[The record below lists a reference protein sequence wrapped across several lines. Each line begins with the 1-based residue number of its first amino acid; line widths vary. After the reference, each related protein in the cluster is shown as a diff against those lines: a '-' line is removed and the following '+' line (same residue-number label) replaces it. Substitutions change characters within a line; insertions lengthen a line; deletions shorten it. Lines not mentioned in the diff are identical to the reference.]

1 MRPSND
7 RIIIFDI
14 ESAKIS
20 AGLMPESKPLTEV
33 EGLVESLLDAF
44 DNSVAD
50 VTGISRKEAQ
60 SVMTV
65 PRFLGLRVS
74 EWQDFDKSAYGDKPL
89 ELFNKASYHFVN
101 MFGDESLSELRAT
114 LTTILTDWLPRNN
127 LLVGAHNFNYD
138 LGYMCCGIYKV
149 AKEVIEEFNSTHSG
163 ECILLKDELP
173 ETLYRDKTLTLGYYD
188 LPREHAD
195 IDKPKKILKLID
207 TAKLN
212 PKSLKSIGKNL
223 TSKYGVDFQKLDSY
237 DYDKPVSSL
246 SEMYPTPE
254 ELEYNKRDLDICY
267 MALVDLIQSDKEP
280 ILLLEHKL
288 GLRKFPIT
296 NTQMSKEVNLR
307 GACKYFYPKWH
318 GSEVTSVRNL
328 YSCIRNG
335 FSESAKSTLNFESKY
350 VFEENA
356 RRSAQGGII
365 WSNPVYL
372 NRVVKGVGSV
382 DITSSYP
389 YQIGARSYPINL
401 DITRVIDREWFDEVM
416 VELRVLAHKLRH
428 GDPESNVKYTNSYGY
443 GFLAK
448 IRFTNLRCRE
458 YTDINGNL
466 NRVAILSANDRKC
479 EELQNPIIVGQ
490 KLYSCDS
497 VVYNLTDV
505 GLVRLMALYEYDRME
520 LVEGVYYDMG
530 DIADFT
536 YLATGYAIDRK
547 QKVKKELK
555 EVKKTYGEHS
565 PEYKTK
571 VSEYSTA
578 KVRLNSM
585 YGATYMNP
593 CHDNLVYDDQGNRTL
608 EHEEYSID
616 DCSVAYIQ
624 GLYVAEWGQYQETLA
639 ICFCMKYKLPILYV
653 HTDSIKAQGLTEE
666 LAEELNSLVAEPT
679 SPTDYRVLAD
689 SSLGFFEY
697 EWFASEFIAY
707 GNMRCSYVVDGS
719 FHISYSGLSFDKI
732 LAKYPES
739 EHYTNEDFIRKFLV
753 SGKIYSD
760 ESIYDNEEDLDIE
773 NSEKLSTD
781 LSQVNIW
788 IPELRT
794 YTIQSLVPL
803 TLIIESS
810 EDYSLSHKEESEHF
824 QRLMGH
830 KYMTCYDYLE
840 RGDLYVD

>member
-1 MRPSND
+1 MRKGND
-7 RIIIFDI
+7 KVIIFDI

-20 AGLMPESKPLTEV
+20 SELIPDLKPLTEH
-33 EGLVESLLDAF
+33 ESSIDFLWSALSD
-44 DNSVAD
+44 SIKD
-50 VTGISRKEAQ
+50 VTGATRKETQ
-60 SVMTV
+60 SVLTV
-65 PRFLGLRVS
+65 PRFLGLRVC
-74 EWQDFDKSAYGDKPL
+74 EWQDFEKSAYGDNPL
-89 ELFNKASYHFVN
+89 ELFNKASYQFVN

-114 LTTILTDWLPRNN
+114 LTTIITDWLPKNN

-138 LGYMCCGIYKV
+138 LGYMCCGIYRV
-149 AKEVIEEFNSTHSG
+149 AKEIIEKFNSTHSG
-163 ECILLKDELP
+163 ECILIKSELP
-173 ETLYRDKTLTLGYYD
+173 ETLHKDKTLTLGYYD
-188 LPREHAD
+188 LPLEYAD
-195 IDKPKKILKLID
+195 TDKPKKILKIID

-223 TSKYGVDFQKLDSY
+223 TNKYGVDFQKLDSY

-246 SEMYPTPE
+246 SEMSPTPE

-280 ILLLEHKL
+280 ILLGNKF
-288 GLRKFPIT
+288 GLSGFPIT
-296 NTQMSKEVNLR
+296 NTQISKEVNLR
-307 GACKYFYPKWH
+307 GACKYFYPKVFNATVKDTKSLYKNIK
-318 GSEVTSVRNL
+318 SEFKEL
-328 YSCIRNG
+328 
-335 FSESAKSTLNFESKY
+335 AKTTLNFESGY
-350 VFEENA
+350 IFEEFA
-356 RRSAQGGII
+356 RKCAQGGII

-401 DITRVIDREWFDEVM
+401 DITRLADSRRLQSIII
-416 VELRVLAHKLRH
+416 ELKELSNKMARGSSQA
-428 GDPESNVKYTNSYGY
+428 NVKYTNSYGV

-448 IRFTNLRCRE
+448 IRFTNLRCKE

-466 NRVAILSANDRKC
+466 NRVAILSASTRKC

-497 VVYNLTDV
+497 VVYNLTDI
-505 GLVRLMALYEYDRME
+505 GLVRLMALYDYDSLE
-520 LVEGVYYDMG
+520 VLDGVYYDMG
-530 DIADFT
+530 DIAKYT

-547 QKVKKELK
+547 QRVKKELK
-555 EVKKTYGEHS
+555 EVKKIYGEHS
-565 PEYKTK
+565 PEYKAKT
-571 VSEYSTA
+571 SEYSTS

-593 CHDNLVYDDQGNRTL
+593 CHETLVYDESGNRTL
-608 EHEEYSID
+608 EPEEYSID
-616 DCSVAYIQ
+616 DCSVAYMQ
-624 GLYVAEWGQYQETLA
+624 GLYVAEWGQFQETLA
-639 ICFCMKYKLPILYV
+639 ICFCIKYKLPILYV
-653 HTDSIKAQGLTEE
+653 HTDSIKAQGLTQE
-666 LAEELNSLVAEPT
+666 LADELNSLVAEPT

-689 SSLGFFEY
+689 SSLGSFEY
-697 EWFASEFIAY
+697 EWFACEFIAY

-739 EHYTNEDFIRKFLV
+739 EHYTNEDFIKRFLV
-753 SGKIYSD
+753 TGKIYSD

-773 NSEKLSTD
+773 SSEKLSTD

-788 IPELRT
+788 IPELKT